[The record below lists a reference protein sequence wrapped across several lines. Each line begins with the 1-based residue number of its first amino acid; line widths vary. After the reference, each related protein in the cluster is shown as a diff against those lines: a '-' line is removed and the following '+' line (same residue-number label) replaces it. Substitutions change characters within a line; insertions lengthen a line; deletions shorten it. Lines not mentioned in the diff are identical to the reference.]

1 LEAAV
6 FLEGKLAVH
15 EQAETFFEGEVVEI
29 RLLELFFKPE
39 FPLKKGIELEIS
51 Y

>member
-15 EQAETFFEGEVVEI
+15 AEAETLFEGEVVKI
-29 RLLELFFKPE
+29 RLLELF
-39 FPLKKGIELEIS
+39 LIT
-51 Y
+51 YRAN